1 MREDVTEA
9 QWQGLSDFIA
19 QRLGLH
25 FPPTRRDELRRGFAS
40 AMHELGFDD
49 LATCIRHLLSV
60 PPTAKQDQVLAT
72 HLTIGETYFFR
83 ERQTLQALADTILP
97 DLIKS
102 RRGRDQ
108 RLRIWSAACCSGEEA
123 YSLAILL
130 HRMLPDLEEW
140 RITIIATDI
149 NPHFLK
155 KAAAGIYSKWSFR
168 GAPDWLKGRYFEMRA
183 DGDYALVPEIKKLV
197 TFQTLNLAEDGY
209 SSSVPGISDM
219 DIVFCRNVLMYFTPA
234 LVLKVIRNIH
244 RTLGDGGWL
253 AVSPSEAN
261 SALFPD
267 FRTVNFPGTILF
279 QKHGAR
285 SCRESVPM
293 AGESLSG
300 SMAPAMRP
308 LPGRLPDPAPMEP
321 ALVETTAEVLMPE
334 AASPLA
340 ADTPALQHRG
350 GYAESAGGLSGH
362 SASSASGPEHLSR
375 HARMLANQGQ
385 LREALAWCDRW
396 IAADKLNAAGHY
408 LRAVILQEQGKLE
421 QARTA
426 LQRAVY
432 LDQHFVLAHFALGSL
447 ARRCGE
453 SAEQHRHFA
462 NTRHLLHRYQPDDP
476 LPESDGLS
484 AGRLAEIL
492 SSLAA
497 QARAS

>member
-1 MREDVTEA
+1 M
-9 QWQGLSDFIA
+9 
-19 QRLGLH
+19 
-25 FPPTRRDELRRGFAS
+25 
-40 AMHELGFDD
+40 
-49 LATCIRHLLSV
+49 
-60 PPTAKQDQVLAT
+60 QDQMLAT

-83 ERQTLQALADTILP
+83 EHQTLQALTDSILP

-102 RRGRDQ
+102 RRGGDQ

-130 HRMLPDLEEW
+130 HRLLPDLEEW
-140 RITIIATDI
+140 QITIIATDI

-168 GAPDWLKGRYFEMRA
+168 GAPAWLKGRYFKVRA
-183 DGDYALVPEIKKLV
+183 DGCYALVPEIKKLV

-209 SSSVPGISDM
+209 SSATAGISDM

-234 LVLKVIRNIH
+234 LILKVIRNIH
-244 RTLGDGGWL
+244 RTLGEGGWL

-279 QKHGAR
+279 QKHWAR
-285 SCRESVPM
+285 SCRESIPM
-293 AGESLSG
+293 AGNSLSG
-300 SMAPAMRP
+300 STAPAVRP
-308 LPGRLPDPAPMEP
+308 LTGRLPDPEPMEP
-321 ALVETTAEVLMPE
+321 ALAETTAEAVMPE
-334 AASPLA
+334 AASPVA
-340 ADTPALQHRG
+340 ADTPALQHGG
-350 GYAESAGGLSGH
+350 GYVGSDGGLSGR
-362 SASSASGPEHLSR
+362 SACNMSEQEQLSQC
-375 HARMLANQGQ
+375 ARMLANRGQ
-385 LREALAWCDRW
+385 LTEALAWCDRW

-426 LQRAVY
+426 LQSAVY
-432 LDQHFVLAHFALGSL
+432 LDQDFVLAHFALGSL
-447 ARRCGE
+447 ARRRGE
-453 SAEQHRHFA
+453 SAEERRHFA
-462 NTRHLLHRYQPDDP
+462 NTRHLLHRYQLDDP
-476 LPESDGLS
+476 LPESGGVS

-497 QARAS
+497 QAPAS